1 MKTIFLLGFL
11 FLTTTL
17 PLHAAKFRD
26 IDFSL
31 DTTNFG
37 TTNSFSITIYLIKKN
52 GKKVT
57 LLPNQFS
64 IHWNKI
70 EVKGLNITSFKHG
83 IATFD
88 QTKIIKGSNSI
99 VLDVSYNNHEHSI
112 QKPLTLPYV
121 KGIVIQN
128 SMIPVNHTAMLGYQ
142 LIFSNGKL
150 ASPSPNLFDE
160 NNFVNTSP
168 IEVVL
173 KGATIMMKLN
183 EPVSYETVEVS
194 IKNKLNDQSL
204 GSKTMIIEYPTS
216 CRIEAYGNDG
226 IHGSNGS
233 NGKKTSESGTS
244 GTNGANG
251 TSGRDVRV
259 FAKMENVND
268 KKFLILQTFY
278 SDNRHQTEIIK
289 YEGKLISINTNG
301 GNGGNGGI
309 GGNGMPGLI
318 DTTKNIN
325 SPIGGNGGN
334 GGNAGSGGNAG
345 TIYLVFS
352 KESGDLSS
360 IFEISTRG
368 GQAGI
373 PGNGGIGGKG
383 DYTKTKLVGK
393 IISNKDGK
401 AGTNGSPGA
410 YGMST
415 LVGAPSIV
423 SSEEWNMQYL
433 KNLTEGFVK

>member
-1 MKTIFLLGFL
+1 MKTFLLLGIL
-11 FLTTTL
+11 FLSTT
-17 PLHAAKFRD
+17 LHAAKFRD

-37 TTNSFSITIYLIKKN
+37 STNSFSMTVYLIKKS
-52 GKKVT
+52 GKKVA

-64 IHWNKI
+64 FHWNKI
-70 EVKGLNITSFKHG
+70 NVKGLYIISFKQG
-83 IATFD
+83 IVTFD

-99 VLDVSYNNHEHSI
+99 VLDVSYNNNEHSI

-121 KGIVIQN
+121 KGIIIQN
-128 SMIPVNHTAMLGYQ
+128 SIIPVNHTAMLGYQ

-150 ASPSPNLFDE
+150 ASPSPTLFDE

-168 IEVVL
+168 KEVVL
-173 KGATIMMKLN
+173 KGATIMMKLD
-183 EPVSYETVEVS
+183 EPVSYETVEIS
-194 IKNKLNDQSL
+194 FKNKLNDQAL

-216 CRIEAYGNDG
+216 CRIEAFGNDG
-226 IHGSNGS
+226 PHGSNGS
-233 NGKKTSESGTS
+233 NGRKTSEHGTSGTS
-244 GTNGANG
+244 GGNGAA
-251 TSGRDVRV
+251 GRDVRV
-259 FAKMENVND
+259 FAKMQNLGD
-268 KKFLILQTFY
+268 KKFLIIQSFY
-278 SDNRHQTEIIK
+278 SDNRHQTEVIK

-325 SPIGGNGGN
+325 SPIGGDGGN

-352 KESGDLSS
+352 AESGDLSS

-368 GQAGI
+368 GQPGI
-373 PGNGGIGGKG
+373 PGNGGTGGKG
-383 DYTKTKLVGK
+383 DYTKTKIIGK

-401 AGTNGSPGA
+401 TGTNGMPGA
-410 YGMST
+410 NGMST
-415 LVGAPSIV
+415 IVGAPSIL
-423 SSEEWNMQYL
+423 SPEEWNAQYL